1 MSKITDK
8 IKVLLGIAKQTF
20 GKVSTD
26 KKDIFFDGEIIDVNT
41 RVYDDEGNA
50 LEDGEYND
58 GTNIYAVVD
67 SVVKEIRKV
76 EENPEKTTTETT
88 KTETEEKTEKMAE
101 TETTEEI
108 KEEIKEEIV
117 ENGNGEPTTEERI
130 SALEELVAS
139 LFDEIRQ
146 MKVREVERA
155 SKNEEIVRE
164 FSAFKASKTAE
175 SVTKTDATEK
185 EFACERK
192 ADKLKNLKNKK

>member
-26 KKDIFFDGEIIDVNT
+26 KKDIFFDGETIDVNT

-58 GTNIYAVVD
+58 GTNVYVVVD

-76 EENPEKTTTETT
+76 ETTEETTTETT
-88 KTETEEKTEKMAE
+88 KTETEEKTEEMAE

-117 ENGNGEPTTEERI
+117 ENADGEPTAEERI

>member
-58 GTNIYAVVD
+58 GTNIYVVVD

-76 EENPEKTTTETT
+76 EETTEETT
-88 KTETEEKTEKMAE
+88 TETEEKTEKMAE